1 MSELNFQE
9 DKSLYTIDPEILIF
23 KLDTDNLLE
32 LNSNK
37 SKISKQIELKIKNEV
52 NEYLS
57 FKIKTTKKLNYIITP
72 SYFIIAPKEEKIIK
86 IRFKRDEGEELKLK
100 PYKILLEGFI
110 IKENEKDIE
119 SKKLF
124 EKYKKSGEKVV
135 AKIIQVRSQF
145 LDKND
150 NHLSLSSSNSSELK
164 NNEKSIFVSA
174 LSQDSIDNINT
185 NNHQIKD
192 ENNPL
197 LINQIK
203 SIIETKDDN
212 EDIKDKEITEKIN
225 KNTIDVKIKNNEI
238 RNNVKLDHFENE
250 NKIEDK
256 SKINLN
262 NTETSLSKDNIDTK
276 KENEQNVYLN
286 NIKNEK
292 IDLLSIIS
300 KKQLIIA
307 IIVISI
313 IILLIIY
320 FTI

>member
-203 SIIETKDDN
+203 SIFETKDDN

-225 KNTIDVKIKNNEI
+225 
-238 RNNVKLDHFENE
+238 
-250 NKIEDK
+250 
-256 SKINLN
+256 NL
-262 NTETSLSKDNIDTK
+262 L
-276 KENEQNVYLN
+276 
-286 NIKNEK
+286 
-292 IDLLSIIS
+292 
-300 KKQLIIA
+300 
-307 IIVISI
+307 
-313 IILLIIY
+313 
-320 FTI
+320 

>member
-225 KNTIDVKIKNNEI
+225 
-238 RNNVKLDHFENE
+238 
-250 NKIEDK
+250 
-256 SKINLN
+256 NL
-262 NTETSLSKDNIDTK
+262 L
-276 KENEQNVYLN
+276 
-286 NIKNEK
+286 
-292 IDLLSIIS
+292 
-300 KKQLIIA
+300 
-307 IIVISI
+307 
-313 IILLIIY
+313 
-320 FTI
+320 

>member
-145 LDKND
+145 IDKND

-225 KNTIDVKIKNNEI
+225 
-238 RNNVKLDHFENE
+238 
-250 NKIEDK
+250 
-256 SKINLN
+256 NL
-262 NTETSLSKDNIDTK
+262 L
-276 KENEQNVYLN
+276 
-286 NIKNEK
+286 
-292 IDLLSIIS
+292 
-300 KKQLIIA
+300 
-307 IIVISI
+307 
-313 IILLIIY
+313 
-320 FTI
+320 

>member
-37 SKISKQIELKIKNEV
+37 SKISKQIELKIKNEI

-124 EKYKKSGEKVV
+124 EKYIKKAVK
-135 AKIIQVRSQF
+135 KW
-145 LDKND
+145 L
-150 NHLSLSSSNSSELK
+150 LK
-164 NNEKSIFVSA
+164 
-174 LSQDSIDNINT
+174 
-185 NNHQIKD
+185 
-192 ENNPL
+192 
-197 LINQIK
+197 
-203 SIIETKDDN
+203 
-212 EDIKDKEITEKIN
+212 
-225 KNTIDVKIKNNEI
+225 
-238 RNNVKLDHFENE
+238 
-250 NKIEDK
+250 
-256 SKINLN
+256 
-262 NTETSLSKDNIDTK
+262 
-276 KENEQNVYLN
+276 
-286 NIKNEK
+286 
-292 IDLLSIIS
+292 
-300 KKQLIIA
+300 
-307 IIVISI
+307 
-313 IILLIIY
+313 
-320 FTI
+320 

>member
-124 EKYKKSGEKVV
+124 EKYKKSGEKVA

-150 NHLSLSSSNSSELK
+150 NHLSLSSNNSSELK

-225 KNTIDVKIKNNEI
+225 KNTIDVKINNNEI
-238 RNNVKLDHFENE
+238 RNNVKPDNFF
-250 NKIEDK
+250 KITIFLLITN
-256 SKINLN
+256 SIKIN
-262 NTETSLSKDNIDTK
+262 
-276 KENEQNVYLN
+276 
-286 NIKNEK
+286 
-292 IDLLSIIS
+292 
-300 KKQLIIA
+300 
-307 IIVISI
+307 
-313 IILLIIY
+313 
-320 FTI
+320 